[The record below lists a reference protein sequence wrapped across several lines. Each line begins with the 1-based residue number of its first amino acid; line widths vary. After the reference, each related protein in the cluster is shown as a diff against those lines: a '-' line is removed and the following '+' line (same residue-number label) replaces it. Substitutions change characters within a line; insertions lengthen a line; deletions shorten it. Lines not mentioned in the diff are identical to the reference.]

1 MLVKDYGKY
10 RQKKQV
16 RKLVPNKK
24 NSRKK
29 HYYLRELFEN
39 CALPETERKWEV
51 YTNESYIYKY
61 KYRNND
67 FIQHLNDHQDVMME
81 RATHK

>member
-51 YTNESYIYKY
+51 YTNEAIFTNTNIETMTSFNI
-61 KYRNND
+61 
-67 FIQHLNDHQDVMME
+67 
-81 RATHK
+81 